1 MIKVPKISYRLNMG
15 ISWIILFI
23 ISAIISGCNS
33 KKDSLNVIFA
43 GDLMLDRG
51 TRHVIEVHGPD
62 DLFGNVY
69 HKLRSSDFTVANLEC
84 VACDTA
90 CQPVD
95 KRFTFR
101 ANPEWLLSLYKNGIT
116 HVILANNHSCDFG
129 DKGVKQ
135 TISNLIHV
143 GITPIGA
150 SQNNDATSE
159 PTIIE
164 KGKDSM
170 AVFSS
175 CFLKQKF
182 RSVSSENVTCLSEKI
197 MAFKAMHPSYII
209 LVCLHWGIEMDVR
222 PSSEQVEQAHELI
235 MAGADVIIGH
245 HPHVVQT
252 IEFYK
257 GKYIFYS
264 LGNFIFDNQHSRAS
278 RGILTDLFISKGRI
292 ISIQLIPFN
301 ILKSKP
307 FIMNI
312 EESETFRK
320 EINGISKTFELKQKD
335 GIWKVL

>member
-1 MIKVPKISYRLNMG
+1 MG
-15 ISWIILFI
+15 TSWIILCI
-23 ISAIISGCNS
+23 LSSGLSGCNS
-33 KKDSLNVIFA
+33 RKDKLNVIFA

-84 VACDTA
+84 VACDTT
-90 CQPVD
+90 CHPVD
-95 KRFTFR
+95 KKFTFR
-101 ANPEWLLSLYKNGIT
+101 SNPEWLSSMYKNGIT

-143 GITPIGA
+143 GIIPVGA

-159 PTIIE
+159 PTIIV
-164 KGKDSM
+164 KGSDSL

-182 RSVSSENVTCLSEKI
+182 RSISSENVTCLSEKI
-197 MAFKAMHPSYII
+197 KAYKAMHPLCII
-209 LVCLHWGIEMDVR
+209 IVCLHWGIEMDVK
-222 PSSEQVEQAHELI
+222 PISEQVEQAHQLI
-235 MAGADVIIGH
+235 LAGTDVIVGH

-264 LGNFIFDNQHSRAS
+264 LGNFIFDNQQSRAS
-278 RGILTDLFISKGRI
+278 RGILTDLTVSKGRI

-307 FIMNI
+307 VIMNI
-312 EESETFRK
+312 EESESFRK
-320 EINGISKTFELKQKD
+320 EISGISKTLELKQND